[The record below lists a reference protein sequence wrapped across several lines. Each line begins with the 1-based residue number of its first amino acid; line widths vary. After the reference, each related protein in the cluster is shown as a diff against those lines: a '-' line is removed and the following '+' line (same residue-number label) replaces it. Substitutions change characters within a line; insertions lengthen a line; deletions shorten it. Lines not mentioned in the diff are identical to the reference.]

1 MTEQDQGGAAALKQ
15 PVRFIKSSQ
24 FRVIYVEGAYGGLSP
39 RGRISFALYNERTP
53 IPRAT
58 EVGLDQAGKFEETLT
73 DSRTGI
79 VREVEAQV
87 TMGIEEAAELARW
100 LSERVAIARDLLA
113 AGQPDA

>member
-1 MTEQDQGGAAALKQ
+1 MTEQDLARAQAPKQ
-15 PVRFIKSSQ
+15 PVTFIKSGQ

-53 IPRAT
+53 IPRVT
-58 EVGLDQAGKFEETLT
+58 EVGPDANGKFEEILT
-73 DSRTGI
+73 DSKSGI

-100 LSERVAIARDLLA
+100 LAERVVIARELLA
-113 AGQPDA
+113 AGQADA